1 MKSERSD
8 PTETEAVAGDAR
20 PRGSYLKPLL
30 ATMKQALI
38 TMPLINR
45 LIPGGRPPVTRLYPY
60 EKIELPQSFRG
71 QHVIDWYKCIGCEL
85 CAKVCPNECIYFE
98 FVEVEEKSPY
108 LLPMRAIMDENKEVV
123 RRPAVDVG
131 HWLFCGNCSE
141 YCPTDAWM
149 FSQEFEHADY
159 SREDL
164 FYHAE
169 ELKKPDDASDKKI
182 VLINRIEEH
191 PILEVDVCI
200 GCRKCERECP
210 TRCIDMVD
218 GPLLRKG
225 KPIVIPEFDYNKCI
239 GCQQCVDVCP
249 VDCLHMEEVAG
260 LAGPKGEGFYN
271 INFEGEVRLLEEDAP
286 RKIPK

>member
-1 MKSERSD
+1 
-8 PTETEAVAGDAR
+8 
-20 PRGSYLKPLL
+20 
-30 ATMKQALI
+30 
-38 TMPLINR
+38 
-45 LIPGGRPPVTRLYPY
+45 
-60 EKIELPQSFRG
+60 
-71 QHVIDWYKCIGCEL
+71 
-85 CAKVCPNECIYFE
+85 
-98 FVEVEEKSPY
+98 
-108 LLPMRAIMDENKEVV
+108 
-123 RRPAVDVG
+123 
-131 HWLFCGNCSE
+131 
-141 YCPTDAWM
+141 M

-169 ELKKPDDASDKKI
+169 ELKKPDDASDKEI

-218 GPLLRKG
+218 GPNLRKG

-260 LAGPKGEGFYN
+260 LAGPLGEGFYN
-271 INFEGEVRLLEEDAP
+271 INFEGEVHLLEEDAP
-286 RKIPK
+286 QKIPK

>member
-1 MKSERSD
+1 M
-8 PTETEAVAGDAR
+8 
-20 PRGSYLKPLL
+20 
-30 ATMKQALI
+30 
-38 TMPLINR
+38 
-45 LIPGGRPPVTRLYPY
+45 
-60 EKIELPQSFRG
+60 
-71 QHVIDWYKCIGCEL
+71 
-85 CAKVCPNECIYFE
+85 
-98 FVEVEEKSPY
+98 
-108 LLPMRAIMDENKEVV
+108 MDENKEVV
-123 RRPAVDVG
+123 RRPAVDIG
-131 HWLFCGNCSE
+131 HCLFCGNCSE

-169 ELKKPDDASDKKI
+169 ELKKPDDASDKEI

-218 GPLLRKG
+218 GPNLRKG

-260 LAGPKGEGFYN
+260 LAGPLGEGFYN
-271 INFEGEVRLLEEDAP
+271 INFEGEVHLLEEDAP
-286 RKIPK
+286 QKIPK